1 MAGFRG
7 TVRYASVNAHDNREM
22 GRHDDLWSLFYMLI
36 EFLQGISTN
45 FHTPLTHLGQLPW
58 RKIKDKDEVG
68 RIKRTFQHDDLLK
81 HERVP
86 LEFEPFLRHIQN
98 LTYHDQ
104 VISRADRFT
113 YFL

>member
-45 FHTPLTHLGQLPW
+45 FYTPLTHLGQLPW

-104 VISRADRFT
+104 VTNRADRFT

>member
-1 MAGFRG
+1 MV
-7 TVRYASVNAHDNREM
+7 TVLYADRIFTRYDICLNLLCLSYKM
-22 GRHDDLWSLFYMLI
+22 F
-36 EFLQGISTN
+36 
-45 FHTPLTHLGQLPW
+45 LGQLPW

-68 RIKRTFQHDDLLK
+68 RIKRSFQHDDLLK

-104 VISRADRFT
+104 VSYSRF
-113 YFL
+113 FKL